1 MSTAAQTRIF
11 GIRVGVDPKILVG
24 CLIAVAVLLF
34 WYNSRSDNAGS
45 APAATA
51 RNQSAAATP
60 SAARRTPTRR
70 SVAVNDRSV
79 LRVRPVDATQGDL
92 DPTLRLDLLSRVQS
106 VPPAPA
112 TRNIFEAGPAP
123 AVSNSG
129 PGAIRGPIIPI
140 KPIPTVQPVMPAA
153 MVPQVNIPLKY
164 YGFAKPVNKRVSNLG
179 FFLDGDNVVMASEG
193 ELIDKRYLVV
203 QLTPG
208 SARLEDTQM
217 KQGQTLPV
225 VAEAMA
231 Q

>member
-1 MSTAAQTRIF
+1 VSAAAQTRIF

-24 CLIAVAVLLF
+24 GLIAIAVLLF
-34 WYNSRSDNAGS
+34 WYNSRSDDAGNM
-45 APAATA
+45 PAATP
-51 RNQSAAATP
+51 RTQSNAVTP
-60 SAARRTPTRR
+60 SLARRTPQRR
-70 SVAVNDRSV
+70 SIAANDRSV
-79 LRVRPVDATQGDL
+79 LRVRPVDATHGDL

-112 TRNIFEAGPAP
+112 IRNIFEAGPAQ
-123 AVSNSG
+123 VSNSG
-129 PGAIRGPIIPI
+129 PGAVRGPIIPVR
-140 KPIPTVQPVMPAA
+140 PIQPAQTVMPAA

-164 YGFAKPVNKRVSNLG
+164 YGFAKPVNKRVANLG
-179 FFLDGDNVVMASEG
+179 FFLNGDNVVMASEG

-203 QLTPG
+203 QLTPS